1 MGLVQK
7 LICRKA
13 LICLFVIIFS
23 LDISSANAN
32 IETNIDA
39 RRFLS
44 SYCITLVNEIE
55 KSYQKQL
62 DAIESTKMI
71 EFSKVSK
78 YIYGVSDL
86 YDNLDC
92 SIYID
97 R

>member
-1 MGLVQK
+1 MGLIQI
-7 LICRKA
+7 LAYRKA
-13 LICLFVIIFS
+13 LFGLIIILFS
-23 LDISSANAN
+23 LDISSANAD
-32 IETNIDA
+32 IDTNIDA

-55 KSYQKQL
+55 KSFQRQL
-62 DAIESTKMI
+62 DAIENNKMI
-71 EFSKVSK
+71 EFNKVSK

>member
-62 DAIESTKMI
+62 DAI
-71 EFSKVSK
+71 
-78 YIYGVSDL
+78 
-86 YDNLDC
+86 
-92 SIYID
+92 
-97 R
+97 

>member
-1 MGLVQK
+1 MGLGQN
-7 LICRKA
+7 LYRKA
-13 LICLFVIIFS
+13 LIYLFAALF
-23 LDISSANAN
+23 LMNISDANADV
-32 IETNIDA
+32 ETDVDA

-44 SYCITLVNEIE
+44 NYCITLVNEIE

-62 DAIESTKMI
+62 DALEKNKMI
-71 EFSKVSK
+71 EFTKVSK

>member
-7 LICRKA
+7 LIYRIA

-23 LDISSANAN
+23 LHISTANAS

-44 SYCITLVNEIE
+44 NYCVTLVNEIE

-62 DAIESTKMI
+62 DAIENNKMI
-71 EFSKVSK
+71 EFTKVSK